1 MLFIMPN
8 EQGYIGRMTYV
19 ERLRVPLWWWL
30 IALLLVATAAVAI
43 LAYVPP
49 APGFTV
55 LALFAVAVGFVV
67 FSYGHTAIRVSDGAL
82 QVGRNAVAG
91 EWIGSAEALDRAA
104 SAHALSAGADT
115 SDLLLTRPYI
125 GELVRVSI
133 ADAADPH
140 AHWLVS
146 SRQARKLAEA
156 VRAISGASA

>member
-1 MLFIMPN
+1 MV
-8 EQGYIGRMTYV
+8 YV

-30 IALLLVATAAVAI
+30 IALLAVVTAAVAI

-49 APGFTV
+49 VPGFTV
-55 LALFAVAVGFVV
+55 LGLFALAVGLVV
-67 FSYGHTAIRVSDGAL
+67 FSYGHTAIRVADGSL
-82 QVGRNAVAG
+82 RVGRNAVEG
-91 EWIGSAEALDRAA
+91 EWIAGAETLDRAA

-125 GELVRVSI
+125 AELVRIGI

-146 SRQARKLAEA
+146 SRNPDELSEA
-156 VRAISGASA
+156 VRAISGATR

>member
-1 MLFIMPN
+1 MPN
-8 EQGYIGRMTYV
+8 ERGYIGRMTYV

-30 IALLLVATAAVAI
+30 LALLLVVTAAVAI

-55 LALFAVAVGFVV
+55 LALFAVAVGLLV
-67 FSYGHTAIRVSDGAL
+67 FSYGHTAIRVSDGSL
-82 QVGRNAVAG
+82 KVGRNAVAG
-91 EWIGSAEALDRAA
+91 EWIGSVEELDRTA

-146 SRQARKLAEA
+146 SRQAGKLAEA
-156 VRAISGASA
+156 VRSISGVSA

>member
-1 MLFIMPN
+1 MS
-8 EQGYIGRMTYV
+8 YV

-49 APGFTV
+49 VPGSAV
-55 LALFAVAVGFVV
+55 LGLMAAAVALVV

-82 QVGRNAVAG
+82 KVGRNSIGG
-91 EWIGSAEALDRAA
+91 EWIGSAEVLDRAA

-115 SDLLLTRPYI
+115 TDLLLTRPYI

-146 SRQARKLAEA
+146 SRRPGALAEA
-156 VRAISGASA
+156 VRGISGSSA

>member
-1 MLFIMPN
+1 
-8 EQGYIGRMTYV
+8 MTYV

-30 IALLLVATAAVAI
+30 LGLLLVATAAVAI

-49 APGFTV
+49 VPGFTV
-55 LALFAVAVGFVV
+55 LGLFALAVGLVL
-67 FSYGHTAIRVSDGAL
+67 FSYGHTAVRVSDGEL
-82 QVGRNAVAG
+82 KVGRNAISG
-91 EWIGSAEALDRAA
+91 EWIGTAEVLDRSA

-125 GELVRVSI
+125 GELVSVSI

-146 SRQARKLAEA
+146 SRRPDKLAAA
-156 VRAISGASA
+156 VQSISGPAA